1 MTDENLEPAKD
12 PRHSAMSADS
22 AANPLAQRYA
32 PELLGQQAAY
42 PPIGFSTPADPNI
55 QLVDVAQ
62 MQRLEELHD
71 DSAFMQTVC
80 FATIGLTVGIV
91 ITDFMHRQ
99 GASGQMGT
107 LVAVMVGCV
116 VVFGFLTRRAR
127 KRTEKMRR
135 RVLYDSIK

>member
-12 PRHSAMSADS
+12 TRHNAMSADS

-32 PELLGQQAAY
+32 PELLGQQSSY

-62 MQRLEELHD
+62 MHRLEELHD

-80 FATIGLTVGIV
+80 LAIVGLTVGILIGDSMQRHGADGQIRNEDSLMSRKMSPSFFNCLLSLDLVELCSIILEV
-91 ITDFMHRQ
+91 I
-99 GASGQMGT
+99 
-107 LVAVMVGCV
+107 
-116 VVFGFLTRRAR
+116 
-127 KRTEKMRR
+127 
-135 RVLYDSIK
+135 